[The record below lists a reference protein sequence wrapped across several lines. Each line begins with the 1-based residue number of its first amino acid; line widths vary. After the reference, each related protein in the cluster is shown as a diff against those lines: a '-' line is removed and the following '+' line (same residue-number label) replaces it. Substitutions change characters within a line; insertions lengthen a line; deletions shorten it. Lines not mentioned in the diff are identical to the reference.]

1 MYRQIWI
8 GDYMSIWRPFKV
20 VMKNLFQKP
29 MTLQF
34 PYEKLEPVEGFRG
47 RLLLDLEKCI
57 GCGSCIRA
65 CPNRALEMVELSEEF
80 KEKNPDFKINKK
92 DNYPKFYQGRC
103 GYCALCVDACPVDAL
118 HTTAA
123 AMISVMDKSEV
134 IYSPEKLSQPE
145 K

>member
-1 MYRQIWI
+1 
-8 GDYMSIWRPFKV
+8 MSVWKPFKV

-34 PYEKLEPVEGFRG
+34 PYEKNEPVDGFRG

-57 GCGSCIRA
+57 GCGSCVRA
-65 CPNRALEMVELSEEF
+65 CPNRALTLVELSQETKLE
-80 KEKNPDFKINKK
+80 NPGKNKK
-92 DNYPKFYQGRC
+92 GVYPKFYQSRC
-103 GYCALCVDACPVDAL
+103 GYCALCVESCPVDAL
-118 HTTAA
+118 HTTQA

-134 IYSPEKLSQPE
+134 IYSPERLSQPE